1 VAECSGQCD
10 TAERG
15 GRRRVAGWQLSP
27 AVVAAPEGRVR
38 GCWGRWPSQTL
49 KEVGPGS
56 GRRHSGVA
64 RRWGRRRS
72 RGWPAGGVRGGGVPE
87 SEPEA
92 EEAWPRERMT
102 DCVVTWQQF

>member
-1 VAECSGQCD
+1 VSLVGSY
-10 TAERG
+10 
-15 GRRRVAGWQLSP
+15 RRRWWRRLKLGFG
-27 AVVAAPEGRVR
+27 VVG
-38 GCWGRWPSQTL
+38 GRWPSQTL
-49 KEVGPGS
+49 KEVGPSG

-64 RRWGRRRS
+64 RRWGRRWS

-92 EEAWPRERMT
+92 EEAWPRERAT